1 MSFTQ
6 TLLVQCLLFI
16 PLPYILFAAFKSR
29 RIMPLAVLQVLVGV
43 VMGPSLFG
51 RLYPEFFGEIF
62 RPDTVAPLRGIA
74 LIAVLLFA
82 FITGLHLDLKRLRGR
97 AAALGMVAGASLAVP
112 FVAGLGCGMWIVAR
126 DPLASAHPVDFIFA
140 IGICTSVTA
149 MPVLGAI
156 LREMDLLSHH
166 IGQLA
171 LSLAAMNDAALWVM
185 LTLLLAVLGAP
196 GAAPALLLLLPVYLG
211 VMFWIVPRLLDRV
224 ATRLTTRDG
233 LSNSGLAIVGGVA
246 VASAL
251 VAQVIGLEYILGAF
265 IAGVAIPAALR
276 RATLDRIE
284 IVTMTLLMPFFFT
297 LTGLQTFIDLTS
309 PDFLAIFLVTT
320 SLAVGAKILGT
331 AIAARAVGEPWP
343 IAIGLGSLMQTK
355 GLMEVVILTIFRE
368 NGLISAQIFSAL
380 ILMSLVCTA
389 LTMPLTNLALGRRAA
404 AVPADDTLHGPSL
417 RRDYQPFDRSRRG
430 DQISE

>member
-1 MSFTQ
+1 MPFTE

-16 PLPYILFAAFKSR
+16 PLPYILFAALKSR
-29 RIMPLAVLQVLVGV
+29 RVMPLAVLQVLVGV
-43 VMGPSLFG
+43 VIGPSLFG
-51 RLYPEFFGEIF
+51 RLYPEFFAEIY
-62 RPDTVAPLRGIA
+62 RPDMIAPLRGIA

-82 FITGLHLDLKRLRGR
+82 FITGLHLDLTRLRGR
-97 AAALGMVAGASLAVP
+97 AAALGVVAGASLVVP
-112 FVAGLGCGMWIVAR
+112 FVAGLCCGIWIVAR
-126 DPLASAHPVDFIFA
+126 DPLASAHPVVFIFA

-156 LREMDLLSHH
+156 LREMDLLSRH

-196 GAAPALLLLLPVYLG
+196 GSAPALLLLLPVYLG

-224 ATRLTTRDG
+224 AARLMAHDG

-265 IAGVAIPAALR
+265 IAGVAIPAALG

-297 LTGLQTFIDLTS
+297 LTGLQTFIDLAS
-309 PDFLAIFLVTT
+309 PDFLAIFLVAT

-331 AIAARAVGEPWP
+331 AIAAHAVGEPWP

-404 AVPADDTLHGPSL
+404 AGPADDTIHGPSL
-417 RRDYQPFDRSRRG
+417 PRSYQPFDRSRRG
-430 DQISE
+430 EQIGE

>member
-1 MSFTQ
+1 
-6 TLLVQCLLFI
+6 
-16 PLPYILFAAFKSR
+16 
-29 RIMPLAVLQVLVGV
+29 
-43 VMGPSLFG
+43 
-51 RLYPEFFGEIF
+51 
-62 RPDTVAPLRGIA
+62 
-74 LIAVLLFA
+74 
-82 FITGLHLDLKRLRGR
+82 
-97 AAALGMVAGASLAVP
+97 LGS
-112 FVAGLGCGMWIVAR
+112 
-126 DPLASAHPVDFIFA
+126 
-140 IGICTSVTA
+140 
-149 MPVLGAI
+149 
-156 LREMDLLSHH
+156 
-166 IGQLA
+166 
-171 LSLAAMNDAALWVM
+171 
-185 LTLLLAVLGAP
+185 P
-196 GAAPALLLLLPVYLG
+196 GSAPALLLLLPVYLG

-224 ATRLTTRDG
+224 ATRLTRRDG

-297 LTGLQTFIDLTS
+297 LTGLQTFIDLAS

-368 NGLISAQIFSAL
+368 DGLISAQIFSAL

-389 LTMPLTNLALGRRAA
+389 LTMPLTNLALGRRAVA
-404 AVPADDTLHGPSL
+404 GPADDTAHEASSPQ
-417 RRDYQPFDRSRRG
+417 DYSGFDRGRRS

>member
-389 LTMPLTNLALGRRAA
+389 LTMPLTNLALGRRVA
-404 AVPADDTLHGPSL
+404 AVPADDILHGPSL
-417 RRDYQPFDRSRRG
+417 PRDYQPFDRSRRG

>member
-171 LSLAAMNDAALWVM
+171 LSLAAMNDAALVFV
-185 LTLLLAVLGAP
+185 LTLFLAVLGAP

-233 LSNSGLAIVGGVA
+233 LSNYGLPIVGDVA

-251 VAQVIGLEYILGAF
+251 VAKVIGLEYILCAF

-276 RATLDRIE
+276 RATLYRIE

-309 PDFLAIFLVTT
+309 RDFLAIFLVTT
-320 SLAVGAKILGT
+320 SLAVGAKIFGT

-404 AVPADDTLHGPSL
+404 AVPADDTFHGPSL
-417 RRDYQPFDRSRRG
+417 PRDYQPFDRSRRG

>member
-1 MSFTQ
+1 MSFTE
-6 TLLVQCLLFI
+6 TFLVQCLLFV
-16 PLPYILFAAFKSR
+16 PLPYILFAALKSR

-51 RLYPEFFGEIF
+51 RVYPEFFGEIF
-62 RPDTVAPLRGIA
+62 RPDMVSPLRGIA

-82 FITGLHLDLKRLRGR
+82 FITGLHLDLTRLRGR
-97 AAALGMVAGASLAVP
+97 AAALGVVSGASLAVP
-112 FVAGLGCGMWIVAR
+112 FVAGLGCGIWIVGR
-126 DPLASAHPVDFIFA
+126 DELASAHPVVFIFA

-185 LTLLLAVLGAP
+185 LTLLLAVLEAP
-196 GAAPALLLLLPVYLG
+196 GSAPALLLLLPVYLG

-224 ATRLTTRDG
+224 AIHLTMRDG

-251 VAQVIGLEYILGAF
+251 VAQLIGLEFILGAF
-265 IAGVAIPAALR
+265 IAGVSVPAALR
-276 RATLDRIE
+276 GPTLDRIE
-284 IVTMTLLMPFFFT
+284 TVTMTMLMPFFFT
-297 LTGLQTFIDLTS
+297 LTGLQTFIDFAS
-309 PDFLAIFLVTT
+309 PDFLAVFLVTT
-320 SLAVGAKILGT
+320 SVAVGAKILGT

-355 GLMEVVILTIFRE
+355 GLMEVVTSR
-368 NGLISAQIFSAL
+368 SSAL
-380 ILMSLVCTA
+380 MV
-389 LTMPLTNLALGRRAA
+389 
-404 AVPADDTLHGPSL
+404 
-417 RRDYQPFDRSRRG
+417 
-430 DQISE
+430 

>member
-6 TLLVQCLLFI
+6 TFLVQCLLFV
-16 PLPYILFAAFKSR
+16 PLPYILFAALKSR
-29 RIMPLAVLQVLVGV
+29 RVMPLAVLQVLVGV

-51 RLYPEFFGEIF
+51 RLYPEFFAEIF
-62 RPDTVAPLRGIA
+62 RPDMVSPLRGIS

-82 FITGLHLDLKRLRGR
+82 LITGLHLDLTKLRGR
-97 AAALGMVAGASLAVP
+97 AAALGVVAGASLVVP
-112 FVAGLGCGMWIVAR
+112 FVAGLGCGIWIVTR
-126 DPLASAHPVDFIFA
+126 DPLASTHPVVFIFA

-166 IGQLA
+166 LGQLA

-196 GAAPALLLLLPVYLG
+196 GSAPVLLLLLPVYLG

-224 ATRLTTRDG
+224 ATRLTTHDG
-233 LSNSGLAIVGGVA
+233 LSSSGLAIVGGVA

-251 VAQVIGLEYILGAF
+251 VSQLIGLEYILGAF
-265 IAGVAIPAALR
+265 IAGVAMPAVLR

-297 LTGLQTFIDLTS
+297 LTGLQTFIDLAS
-309 PDFLAIFLVTT
+309 PDFLAIFLVAT

-404 AVPADDTLHGPSL
+404 AGAADDTAHGVSL
-417 RRDYQPFDRSRRG
+417 PQDYSGFDRGRRG

>member
-1 MSFTQ
+1 MSFTE
-6 TLLVQCLLFI
+6 TFLVQCLLFV
-16 PLPYILFAAFKSR
+16 PLPYILFAALKSR
-29 RIMPLAVLQVLVGV
+29 RVMPLAVLQVLVGV

-51 RLYPEFFGEIF
+51 RLFPEFFGEIF
-62 RPDTVAPLRGIA
+62 RSDMVSPLRGIA

-82 FITGLHLDLKRLRGR
+82 FITGLHLDLTRLRGR
-97 AAALGMVAGASLAVP
+97 ASALGKIAVASVVVP
-112 FVAGLGCGMWIVAR
+112 FVAGLGSGIWILGR
-126 DPLASAHPVDFIFA
+126 DAPAGAHPVVFIFA
-140 IGICTSVTA
+140 IAICTSVTA

-156 LREMDLLSHH
+156 LREMGLLSHH

-171 LSLAAMNDAALWVM
+171 LSLAAVNDAALWIM
-185 LTLLLAVLGAP
+185 LTLLLAVLGSP
-196 GAAPALLLLLPVYLG
+196 GSAPALLLLLPVYLG

-224 ATRLTTRDG
+224 AARLTSRDG

-251 VAQVIGLEYILGAF
+251 VAQLIGLEFILGAF
-265 IAGVAIPAALR
+265 IGGVALPAALR
-276 RATLDRIE
+276 RPTLDRIE
-284 IVTMTLLMPFFFT
+284 IVTMTMLMPFFFT
-297 LTGLQTFIDLTS
+297 LTGLQTFIDLAS

-320 SLAVGAKILGT
+320 ALAVGAKILGT

-355 GLMEVVILTIFRE
+355 GLMEVVILTIFRDG
-368 NGLISAQIFSAL
+368 GLISEQVFSAL

-404 AVPADDTLHGPSL
+404 AGPTEEFL
-417 RRDYQPFDRSRRG
+417 P
-430 DQISE
+430 